1 MPDSGTIDT
10 SSYKEAADANPFE
23 SGAEGEFIGAAM
35 TMIARMALNG
45 TRN

>member
-10 SSYKEAADANPFE
+10 SSYEAADANPFE
-23 SGAEGEFIGAAM
+23 SGAECECIGAAM